1 MFNEKEL
8 IAKWNADMYDL
19 HETETEDVDFALSV
33 IGPAPK
39 NILEIAC
46 GSGRF
51 LVPLARAGHTV
62 TGLDFDQYMLD
73 KIGPKAAGLDN
84 ISWRR
89 ADVIR
94 ESWGAGFDVVLIA
107 ANLLFNIISDMD
119 YEKAQRLL
127 LEKASKALS
136 PGGSVYI
143 DYACTRRP
151 EAWFNDPGE
160 KIVWEGADSA
170 GNTGRMVL
178 SGSTFD
184 CGSNIVRFTRR
195 FELTLADGGRIVE
208 EIPSV
213 KHYPP
218 LRQVRGWLSE
228 NGFSVRKE
236 YGDYSRRPIGEDTDR
251 AVIWAQKP

>member
-94 ESWGAGFDVVLIA
+94 ESW
-107 ANLLFNIISDMD
+107 
-119 YEKAQRLL
+119 
-127 LEKASKALS
+127 
-136 PGGSVYI
+136 
-143 DYACTRRP
+143 
-151 EAWFNDPGE
+151 
-160 KIVWEGADSA
+160 
-170 GNTGRMVL
+170 
-178 SGSTFD
+178 
-184 CGSNIVRFTRR
+184 
-195 FELTLADGGRIVE
+195 
-208 EIPSV
+208 
-213 KHYPP
+213 
-218 LRQVRGWLSE
+218 
-228 NGFSVRKE
+228 
-236 YGDYSRRPIGEDTDR
+236 
-251 AVIWAQKP
+251 

>member
-8 IAKWNADMYDL
+8 IAKWTADMYDL
-19 HETETEDVDFALSV
+19 HETETEDVDFALSA

-62 TGLDFDQYMLD
+62 T
-73 KIGPKAAGLDN
+73 GLDN

-184 CGSNIVRFTRR
+184 CGSSIVRFTRR